1 MEKEK
6 EKETERGRME
16 VQRETADY
24 AVIYKL
30 PGEDSERDM
39 PEGLYCVHRLDRAAS
54 GLLVYGKSREAA
66 AALSGQLKSRTLRK
80 SYLIAVDGVPSEQE
94 GELTDF
100 LYQDREK
107 QKMFPVR
114 RKRAGVKEARLRYRV
129 LAVEEGRALIRV
141 ELETGRFHQIRAQF
155 AARGLPLSGDAKY
168 GSRRKGMLA
177 LFCDRLCFLDP
188 RSGEEIMAELPLPEA
203 FPWKRREDVR

>member
-1 MEKEK
+1 ME
-6 EKETERGRME
+6 RWRD
-16 VQRETADY
+16 TADY
-24 AVIYKL
+24 AVVYKA

-39 PEGLYCVHRLDRAAS
+39 PEGLRCVHRLDKAAS

-66 AALSGQLKSRTLRK
+66 AALSEQLRSRTLRK
-80 SYLIAVDGVPSEQE
+80 SYLIVVDGIPSERE

-100 LYQDREK
+100 LYKDSAK

-114 RKRAGVKEARLRYRV
+114 RKRAGVKEARLCYRV

-155 AARGLPLSGDAKY
+155 AARGLPLLGDMKY
-168 GSRRKGMLA
+168 GSRVKTEMLA
-177 LFCDRLCFLDP
+177 LLCDRLRFLDP
-188 RSGEEIMAELPLPEA
+188 GSGAEIPAELPLPEA